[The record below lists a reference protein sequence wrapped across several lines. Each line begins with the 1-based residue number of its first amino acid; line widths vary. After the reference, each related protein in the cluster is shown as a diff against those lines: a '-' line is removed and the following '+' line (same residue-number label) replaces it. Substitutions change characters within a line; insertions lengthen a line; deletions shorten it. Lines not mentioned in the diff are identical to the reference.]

1 MHCPF
6 CGANDT
12 KVIDSRLVAEGEQV
26 RRRRECLAC
35 GERFTTFETAELVLP
50 RLIKTDGS
58 RQPFDE
64 EKLRAGMQRALEKRP
79 VSVERLESSLVHIK
93 HKLRATG
100 EREVKSLVVGELV
113 MAELQKLDEVAY
125 IRFAS
130 VYRRFQD
137 LNEFR
142 EEIDRLAREPLAILD
157 AHYMA
162 RALELARKGHYT
174 THPNPRVG
182 CVIVRDGQ
190 IVGEG
195 WHERAGEPHAEV
207 HALHAAGELA
217 RGATA
222 YVTLEPCSH
231 HGRTPPCADALV
243 NAGVARVVA
252 AMQDPNPEVA
262 GRGLQRLAQAGI
274 ATESGVLE
282 GEARKLNQGFL
293 KRMEHGLPFV
303 RVKLAMS
310 LDGRTAMES
319 GESQWITGPAARSAV
334 QRLRA
339 QASVVL
345 TGADTVLAD
354 NARLTV
360 RADELGLDA
369 DQTALVMSRPPLRVL
384 VDGRLRVPLDAP
396 FFKAGPVLVATC
408 VAVEEQYAN
417 GPECL
422 IVPGYDGQVDLRQ
435 LLVELA
441 HRGVNEV
448 LLELNEEALAADL
461 DA

>member
-1 MHCPF
+1 M
-6 CGANDT
+6 T
-12 KVIDSRLVAEGEQV
+12 DSAQ
-26 RRRRECLAC
+26 
-35 GERFTTFETAELVLP
+35 
-50 RLIKTDGS
+50 
-58 RQPFDE
+58 Q
-64 EKLRAGMQRALEKRP
+64 
-79 VSVERLESSLVHIK
+79 
-93 HKLRATG
+93 
-100 EREVKSLVVGELV
+100 
-113 MAELQKLDEVAY
+113 
-125 IRFAS
+125 
-130 VYRRFQD
+130 
-137 LNEFR
+137 
-142 EEIDRLAREPLAILD
+142 AILD

-162 RALELARKGHYT
+162 RALELARRGHYT

-195 WHERAGEPHAEV
+195 WHIRAGEPHAEV
-207 HALHAAGELA
+207 HALRAAGENA

-231 HGRTPPCADALV
+231 HGRTPPCANALV
-243 NAGVARVVA
+243 DAGVARVVA

-282 GEARKLNQGFL
+282 GEARKLNEGFL

-369 DQTALVMSRPPLRVL
+369 EQTALAMSRPPLRVL
-384 VDGRLRVPLDAP
+384 VDGRLRVPLNAA
-396 FFKAGPVLVATC
+396 FFKAGPALVATC
-408 VAVEEQYAN
+408 MAVEEQYAN
-417 GPECL
+417 GPECM
-422 IVPGYDGQVDLRQ
+422 IVAGDDGQVDLRR

-441 HRGVNEV
+441 ARGVNEV
-448 LLELNEEALAADL
+448 LVEAGPRLAGAFARQGLVDEFQIFVAGKFLGSTARPLL
-461 DA
+461 DWPLAQMKDAPQLKIIDIRAVGDDWRVIAIPVPLASV

>member
-1 MHCPF
+1 MTSP
-6 CGANDT
+6 AQQA
-12 KVIDSRLVAEGEQV
+12 V
-26 RRRRECLAC
+26 
-35 GERFTTFETAELVLP
+35 
-50 RLIKTDGS
+50 
-58 RQPFDE
+58 
-64 EKLRAGMQRALEKRP
+64 
-79 VSVERLESSLVHIK
+79 
-93 HKLRATG
+93 
-100 EREVKSLVVGELV
+100 
-113 MAELQKLDEVAY
+113 
-125 IRFAS
+125 
-130 VYRRFQD
+130 
-137 LNEFR
+137 
-142 EEIDRLAREPLAILD
+142 LD
-157 AHYMA
+157 AQHMA
-162 RALELARKGHYT
+162 RALELARRGHYT

-190 IVGEG
+190 VVGEG
-195 WHERAGEPHAEV
+195 WHIRTGEPHAEV
-207 HALHAAGELA
+207 HALRAAGEQA

-231 HGRTPPCADALV
+231 HGHTPPCADALV

-282 GEARKLNQGFL
+282 GEARKLNEGFL

-360 RADELGLDA
+360 RADELDLDA
-369 DQTALVMSRPPLRVL
+369 QQTALIMSRPPLRVL

-396 FFKAGPVLVATC
+396 FFKAGPALVATC
-408 VAVEEQYAN
+408 MAVEEQYAN
-417 GPECL
+417 GPECM
-422 IVPGYDGQVDLRQ
+422 IVAGDDGQVDLRR
-435 LLVELA
+435 LLMELA
-441 HRGVNEV
+441 GRGVNEV
-448 LLELNEEALAADL
+448 LVEAGPRLAGAFARQGLVDEFQIFIAGKFLGSSARPLLDWPLAQMKDAPELKITEIRAVGDDWRVIAVPVSQARV
-461 DA
+461 

>member
-1 MHCPF
+1 M
-6 CGANDT
+6 T
-12 KVIDSRLVAEGEQV
+12 MSTEQ
-26 RRRRECLAC
+26 
-35 GERFTTFETAELVLP
+35 
-50 RLIKTDGS
+50 
-58 RQPFDE
+58 
-64 EKLRAGMQRALEKRP
+64 
-79 VSVERLESSLVHIK
+79 
-93 HKLRATG
+93 
-100 EREVKSLVVGELV
+100 
-113 MAELQKLDEVAY
+113 
-125 IRFAS
+125 
-130 VYRRFQD
+130 
-137 LNEFR
+137 
-142 EEIDRLAREPLAILD
+142 AILD

-162 RALELARKGHYT
+162 RALELARKGHYS

-190 IVGEG
+190 VVGEG
-195 WHERAGEPHAEV
+195 WHVRTGEPHAEV
-207 HALHAAGELA
+207 HALRAAGEQA

-231 HGRTPPCADALV
+231 HGHTPPCADGLV
-243 NAGVARVVA
+243 TAGVARVVA

-262 GRGLQRLAQAGI
+262 GRGLQRLEQAGI
-274 ATESGVLE
+274 ATTCGVLE
-282 GEARKLNQGFL
+282 GEARQLNQGFL

-310 LDGRTAMES
+310 LDGRTAMAS

-354 NARLTV
+354 DARLTV

-369 DQTALVMSRPPLRVL
+369 EQSALAMSRPPLRVL
-384 VDGRLRVPLDAP
+384 IDGRLRVPLDAP
-396 FFKAGPVLVATC
+396 FFKAGPALVATC

-422 IVPGYDGQVDLRQ
+422 IVPGEEGQVDLRK
-435 LLVELA
+435 LLLELA
-441 HRGVNEV
+441 ARGVNEV
-448 LLELNEEALAADL
+448 LVEAGPRLAGAFAQQGLVDEYQIFVAGKFLGSTARPLL
-461 DA
+461 DWPLTQMKDAPALKITDIRAVGDDWRVTAIPVPAASV

>member
-1 MHCPF
+1 MSLSP
-6 CGANDT
+6 
-12 KVIDSRLVAEGEQV
+12 EQAV
-26 RRRRECLAC
+26 
-35 GERFTTFETAELVLP
+35 
-50 RLIKTDGS
+50 
-58 RQPFDE
+58 
-64 EKLRAGMQRALEKRP
+64 
-79 VSVERLESSLVHIK
+79 
-93 HKLRATG
+93 
-100 EREVKSLVVGELV
+100 
-113 MAELQKLDEVAY
+113 
-125 IRFAS
+125 
-130 VYRRFQD
+130 
-137 LNEFR
+137 
-142 EEIDRLAREPLAILD
+142 LD

-162 RALELARKGHYT
+162 RALELARKGRYS

-190 IVGEG
+190 VVGEG
-195 WHERAGEPHAEV
+195 WHVRAGEPHAEV
-207 HALHAAGELA
+207 HALRAAGELA

-274 ATESGVLE
+274 DTHSGVLE
-282 GEARKLNQGFL
+282 AEACAINKGFL
-293 KRMEHGLPFV
+293 KRMEHGLPYV

-310 LDGRTAMES
+310 LDGRTAMAS

-339 QASVVL
+339 ESSVVL

-354 NARLTV
+354 DARLTV
-360 RADELGLDA
+360 RAAELGLDPE
-369 DQTALVMSRPPLRVL
+369 QTALAMSRPPLRVL
-384 VDGRLRVPLDAP
+384 IDGRLRVPLDAP

-408 VAVEEQYAN
+408 AAVEEQYAN

-422 IVPGYDGQVDLRQ
+422 IVPGPDGQVDLHR
-435 LLVELA
+435 LLLELA
-441 HRGVNEV
+441 ARGVNEV
-448 LLELNEEALAADL
+448 LVEAGPRLAGAFAQQGLVDEYQIFVAGKFLGSSARPLL
-461 DA
+461 DWPLAQMSEAPLLKIIEMRAVGDDWRVTAIPAPPASV

>member
-1 MHCPF
+1 M
-6 CGANDT
+6 T
-12 KVIDSRLVAEGEQV
+12 DSAQ
-26 RRRRECLAC
+26 
-35 GERFTTFETAELVLP
+35 
-50 RLIKTDGS
+50 
-58 RQPFDE
+58 Q
-64 EKLRAGMQRALEKRP
+64 
-79 VSVERLESSLVHIK
+79 
-93 HKLRATG
+93 
-100 EREVKSLVVGELV
+100 
-113 MAELQKLDEVAY
+113 
-125 IRFAS
+125 
-130 VYRRFQD
+130 
-137 LNEFR
+137 
-142 EEIDRLAREPLAILD
+142 AILD

-162 RALELARKGHYT
+162 RALELARRGHYS

-190 IVGEG
+190 VVGEG
-195 WHERAGEPHAEV
+195 WHIRAGEPHAEV
-207 HALHAAGELA
+207 HALRAAGDNA

-231 HGRTPPCADALV
+231 HGRTPPCANALV

-282 GEARKLNQGFL
+282 GEARKLNEGFL

-369 DQTALVMSRPPLRVL
+369 EQTALAMSRPPLRVL
-384 VDGRLRVPLDAP
+384 VDGRLRVPLNAP
-396 FFKAGPVLVATC
+396 FFKAGPALVATC
-408 VAVEEQYAN
+408 MAVEEQYAN
-417 GPECL
+417 GPECM
-422 IVPGYDGQVDLRQ
+422 IVAGDDGQVDLRQ

-441 HRGVNEV
+441 ARGVNEV
-448 LLELNEEALAADL
+448 LVEAGPRLAGAFARQGLVDEFQIFVAGKFLGSTARPLL
-461 DA
+461 DWPLAQMKDAPQLKIIDIRAVGDDWRVIAIPVPLASV